1 MALIKSF
8 SVEMEDEEEENEV
21 VTDSAKPDIP
31 AKPETRSTRATTA
44 STRQPL
50 AAQQAQSSS
59 TRRPAQSTAGS
70 DRMKK
75 LEEFRKKK
83 LALKLEAAKTKKP
96 PFKGG
101 VYKPDMAIVRP
112 GI

>member
-1 MALIKSF
+1 MAMFKYF
-8 SVEMEDEEEENEV
+8 SVEMEDEEGENEV
-21 VTDSAKPDIP
+21 VTDSAKPDLP
-31 AKPETRSTRATTA
+31 VKPDTRSTRATTA

-50 AAQQAQSSS
+50 AAQQAQSS
-59 TRRPAQSTAGS
+59 TGRPAQSTAGS